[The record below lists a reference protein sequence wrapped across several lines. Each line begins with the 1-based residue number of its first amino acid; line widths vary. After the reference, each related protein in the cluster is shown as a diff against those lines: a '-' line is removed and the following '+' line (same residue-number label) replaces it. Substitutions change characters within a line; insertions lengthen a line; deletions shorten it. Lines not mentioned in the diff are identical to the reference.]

1 MNNEIKKIFISVVD
15 KRMTGFVVVRNNS
28 VKKYGYNGTLEN
40 YKQEYRKSIKELVD
54 MYQEDL
60 GDLSEK
66 DVIRNL
72 IAMGKVEIT
81 NEDIIT
87 KVTLYEDEDK
97 FQVESTDGTIDINS
111 MDYYDEE
118 EYNELLEE
126 YINKLF
132 TTYDIK
138 NGNEEELIN
147 LGVLKKVKN
156 FERVLKDNKITNFC
170 LKNKKL
176 VIGILSTAIALT
188 GLNYMIHS
196 KSKNKSNSGATKTY
210 VEATLEPIQ
219 IPTSTPTVSPTP
231 TPIQYSKDIYIV
243 NEENIFPNY
252 IEPDSPSL
260 IKHDINGENTY
271 SFYTYDQEELFDIRN
286 ADMSSIGNR
295 IQSNFDLE
303 GSGTYIYFENA
314 FPDLDKKDLAYVKYF
329 SMFGNVIIKEA
340 YVKNNINGN
349 YGVNDYTGLSAYEV
363 VRLIENDIPLHVY
376 ISGQEYYIRYSSL
389 SNEAKNI
396 VLNIA
401 WTNTLPLYKQAV
413 DYDGC
418 VYSQDAISDI
428 ILNKYDELNLTK

>member
-1 MNNEIKKIFISVVD
+1 MNNEINKIIISVVD
-15 KRMTGFVVVRNNS
+15 KKMTGFVVIRNNS
-28 VKKYGYNGTLEN
+28 VKKYGYNDTLKKYE
-40 YKQEYRKSIKELVD
+40 QEYKKSIQELVD
-54 MYQEDL
+54 MYKEDL
-60 GDLSEK
+60 SDLSEK
-66 DVIRNL
+66 EIIRNL
-72 IAMGKVEIT
+72 IAKGKMEIT
-81 NEDIIT
+81 HDEIIT
-87 KVTLYEDEDK
+87 KVTIYEDEDK
-97 FQVESTDGTIDINS
+97 FKVESTNGTIEINS
-111 MDYYDEE
+111 IDYYDDE
-118 EYNELLEE
+118 EYNDLLKQYVNEL
-126 YINKLF
+126 YKTYGINK
-132 TTYDIK
+132 
-138 NGNEEELIN
+138 GNEEELID
-147 LGVLKKVKN
+147 LGVLKKVKRI
-156 FERVLKDNKITNFC
+156 EKVLQDNKIANFC

-176 VIGILSTAIALT
+176 VIGVLSTAIALT
-188 GLNYMIHS
+188 GLNYMIHGF
-196 KSKNKSNSGATKTY
+196 KGKNKSNSGSIPTY

-219 IPTSTPTVSPTP
+219 WSTPTPEPTQ

-252 IEPDSPSL
+252 TEPSSLSL
-260 IKHDINGENTY
+260 IKHDINGDNTY

-286 ADMSSIGNR
+286 ADMSSVGNKV
-295 IQSNFDLE
+295 QSDFDLE

-314 FPDLDKKDLAYVKYF
+314 FPDLDKKDLAYIKYF
-329 SMFGNVIIKEA
+329 SMFGNVIIKNA
-340 YVKNNINGN
+340 YVKNNIDGN

-413 DYDGC
+413 DYEGD